1 VNRPS
6 FVFLLWGLE
15 LAALTLVGIL
25 IIGFEGIQSPLLL
38 GGSAATFVVLAGY
51 LALRRDAAD
60 PLTEPRAVPDLS
72 LATVWLG
79 IAGVLLAVSVE
90 LGLWL
95 ALISAGMAAV
105 GVVALVRELRAERS
119 LASRVSTARKE
130 RR

>member
-15 LAALTLVGIL
+15 LGALTLVGIF
-25 IIGFEGIQSPLLL
+25 IIGFKGIQSPLLL

-51 LALRRDAAD
+51 LALRRDTLD

-79 IAGVLLAVSVE
+79 IAIVLLAVSVE

-95 ALISAGMAAV
+95 ALISAGMATV
-105 GVVALVRELRAERS
+105 GVVALARELRAERS
-119 LASRVSTARKE
+119 LE
-130 RR
+130 RRVGSVREERR